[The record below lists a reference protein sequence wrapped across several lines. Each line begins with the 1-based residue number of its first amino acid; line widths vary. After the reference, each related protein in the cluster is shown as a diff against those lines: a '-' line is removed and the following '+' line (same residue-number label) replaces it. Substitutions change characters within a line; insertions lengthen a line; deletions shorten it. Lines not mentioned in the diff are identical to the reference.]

1 MTAFWQ
7 VLAGVLIAVVL
18 GVALSKQG
26 KDITLL
32 LSMAVCCM
40 VLLVAVS
47 YLEPVVDFVEQ
58 LQTIGNLDSDML
70 KIMLKA
76 VGIGLVAEIAV
87 LICNDSGNSALGKAV
102 QILASGVV
110 LWLAIPLMTSLLEL
124 VQKIVGEV

>member
-7 VLAGVLIAVVL
+7 QLAGALIAVVL
-18 GVALSKQG
+18 GLALSRQG

-32 LSMAVCCM
+32 LSIAVCCM
-40 VLLVAVS
+40 VLLAAVS
-47 YLEPVVDFVEQ
+47 YLEPVVEFVEQ
-58 LQTIGNLDSDML
+58 LQVMGNLNSDML

-76 VGIGLVAEIAV
+76 VGIGLVAEIAI
-87 LICNDSGNSALGKAV
+87 LICGDSGNSAMGKAI
-102 QILASGVV
+102 QILASAAV

>member
-7 VLAGVLIAVVL
+7 VIAGALIAVVL
-18 GVALSKQG
+18 GLTLSKQG
-26 KDITLL
+26 KDITLM

-40 VLLVAVS
+40 VLLAAVS
-47 YLEPVVDFVEQ
+47 YLKPVVDFINQ
-58 LQTIGNLDSDML
+58 LQAMGNLDSDML

-76 VGIGLVAEIAV
+76 VGIGLVAEVAT

-102 QILASGVV
+102 QILSSAVV
-110 LWLAIPLMTSLLEL
+110 LWLALPLMTSLLEL